1 MIYLCAISAGIFSV
15 AFYTVLPS
23 MQFYLGL
30 FSGISLSWVAVECS
44 SLRIKGFIKSTLC
57 LALLL
62 GFGSAWGVFCAYGV
76 MSHQLPDTLDRHD
89 FLVTGTVSKVL
100 KADKIRTNFS
110 VIVHSAYD
118 MEGANNSIPLKKIL
132 LNDYSSMA
140 KKGLLDIQEG
150 DRWQLVVRLKRPR
163 GTLNPGGFDYQSWL
177 LQSGYSATGYVK
189 SNPLN
194 IKQYGH
200 SVGVIQTALLY
211 VSDLRAKI
219 RYAIIKS
226 DLSELGGAIL
236 VALTV
241 GDRTQIRPWWES
253 LAKLGIV
260 HLLVISGLHVG
271 LIAGVG
277 FVFASIVVKAL
288 ATLNKAFSVMDN
300 PHSFFRFL
308 PPIFALLVAAGYS
321 LLAGFTLPTQ
331 RALIAIA
338 VVMLGKLLYR
348 RITPWAC
355 VAWTLLIIAT
365 LQPLAILSAG
375 FWLTFT
381 AVITLVGWFYPW
393 ASSDKNF
400 RKKRVVTAQLA
411 LLSLMSLPLLLFLGR
426 ISWLSP
432 FINAMAIPLVSMLT
446 VPLALLG
453 VVFLVFSESIA
464 QSIWTLAD
472 WSTAPIQWLLD
483 VIPKSY
489 GFLFL
494 PVVMDWKILAALL
507 MACLAVLLPIPKVY
521 KLVSIVPLCLAL
533 LAPNAG
539 VNLRLTVLDVGQGLA
554 AVVELGDKTL
564 IYDSGPRYSETF
576 DAGSGIIIPYLRSRA
591 RRSVDHI
598 VISHED
604 SDHSGGAMSLI
615 DTLGASSVLVGPGF
629 VDRLDNYIQETPHSP
644 LKYSQCLAGQRWS
657 WSSSSGQVNSEEIG
671 SAKFEVIWPTKDG
684 PKEGNNSSCV
694 LQITWRDTLI
704 LLTGDIE
711 ARAERRII
719 KEKLIEGINV
729 SVLLAPHHGS
739 KTSSSDQFLNV
750 LKPKDVVF
758 SSGHRHHFGH
768 PHHEVVKRYEKL
780 GTRIWK
786 TAEQGAVTFSWNEH
800 GILDISSARDQRFP
814 DCLTCGAWWR

>member
-1 MIYLCAISAGIFSV
+1 
-15 AFYTVLPS
+15 
-23 MQFYLGL
+23 
-30 FSGISLSWVAVECS
+30 
-44 SLRIKGFIKSTLC
+44 
-57 LALLL
+57 
-62 GFGSAWGVFCAYGV
+62 
-76 MSHQLPDTLDRHD
+76 
-89 FLVTGTVSKVL
+89 
-100 KADKIRTNFS
+100 
-110 VIVHSAYD
+110 

-194 IKQYGH
+194 IKQYSH
-200 SVGVIQTALLY
+200 SVGVLQTALLC
-211 VSDLRAKI
+211 VSNLRTKI
-219 RYAIIKS
+219 RDAIIKS

-400 RKKRVVTAQLA
+400 RKKRVITAQLA

-426 ISWLSP
+426 
-432 FINAMAIPLVSMLT
+432 
-446 VPLALLG
+446 
-453 VVFLVFSESIA
+453 
-464 QSIWTLAD
+464 
-472 WSTAPIQWLLD
+472 
-483 VIPKSY
+483 
-489 GFLFL
+489 
-494 PVVMDWKILAALL
+494 
-507 MACLAVLLPIPKVY
+507 
-521 KLVSIVPLCLAL
+521 
-533 LAPNAG
+533 
-539 VNLRLTVLDVGQGLA
+539 
-554 AVVELGDKTL
+554 
-564 IYDSGPRYSETF
+564 
-576 DAGSGIIIPYLRSRA
+576 
-591 RRSVDHI
+591 
-598 VISHED
+598 
-604 SDHSGGAMSLI
+604 
-615 DTLGASSVLVGPGF
+615 
-629 VDRLDNYIQETPHSP
+629 
-644 LKYSQCLAGQRWS
+644 
-657 WSSSSGQVNSEEIG
+657 
-671 SAKFEVIWPTKDG
+671 
-684 PKEGNNSSCV
+684 EG
-694 LQITWRDTLI
+694 
-704 LLTGDIE
+704 
-711 ARAERRII
+711 
-719 KEKLIEGINV
+719 
-729 SVLLAPHHGS
+729 H
-739 KTSSSDQFLNV
+739 
-750 LKPKDVVF
+750 
-758 SSGHRHHFGH
+758 
-768 PHHEVVKRYEKL
+768 
-780 GTRIWK
+780 
-786 TAEQGAVTFSWNEH
+786 
-800 GILDISSARDQRFP
+800 
-814 DCLTCGAWWR
+814 

>member
-1 MIYLCAISAGIFSV
+1 MIYLCAISIGIFSV

-23 MQFYLGL
+23 IQFYLVW
-30 FSGISLSWVAVECS
+30 FTGISLSWVAIEFS
-44 SLRIKGFIKSTLC
+44 PLRIKRCIKFTLYFG
-57 LALLL
+57 LLL
-62 GFGSAWGVFCAYGV
+62 GVGSAYGVYCAHGV
-76 MSHQLPDTLDRHD
+76 MSHQLPDALDRHD

-100 KADKIRTNFS
+100 KADEVRTNFS
-110 VIVHSAYD
+110 VIVDSAD
-118 MEGANNSIPLKKIL
+118 NMDGTNNSIPLDKIL

-140 KKGLLDIQEG
+140 KTGLLDIQEG

-163 GTLNPGGFDYQSWL
+163 GTLNPGSFDYQSWL

-200 SVGVIQTALLY
+200 NVGVIQTTLLY
-211 VSDLRAKI
+211 VSDLRANI

-271 LIAGVG
+271 LIAGVA
-277 FVFASIVVKAL
+277 FVCASIVVKAL
-288 ATLNKAFSVMDN
+288 AALNKAFPMVNNS
-300 PHSFFRFL
+300 HSLFRFV
-308 PPIFALLVAAGYS
+308 PPMFALLVAAGYS

-355 VAWTLLIIAT
+355 VALTLLIIAI

-393 ASSDKNF
+393 VSSDKNF
-400 RKKRVVTAQLA
+400 RKKRVITAQLA

-432 FINAMAIPLVSMLT
+432 FINALAIPIVSMLT

-453 VVFLVFSESIA
+453 VVFLVFSERIA

-483 VIPKSY
+483 VIPESY

-494 PVVMDWKILAALL
+494 PVVMDWKILAALF
-507 MACLAVLLPIPKVY
+507 MACLTVLLPIPKVY
-521 KLVSIVPLCLAL
+521 KLVSIIPLCLAL
-533 LAPNAG
+533 LEPNAE
-539 VNLRLTVLDVGQGLA
+539 VNLRLTVLDVGQGLG
-554 AVVELGDKTL
+554 AVIELGDKISSMIVALGTAKRSMRAL
-564 IYDSGPRYSETF
+564 VSLFPIYGHGP
-576 DAGSGIIIPYLRSRA
+576 
-591 RRSVDHI
+591 
-598 VISHED
+598 
-604 SDHSGGAMSLI
+604 
-615 DTLGASSVLVGPGF
+615 
-629 VDRLDNYIQETPHSP
+629 LD
-644 LKYSQCLAGQRWS
+644 
-657 WSSSSGQVNSEEIG
+657 
-671 SAKFEVIWPTKDG
+671 
-684 PKEGNNSSCV
+684 
-694 LQITWRDTLI
+694 
-704 LLTGDIE
+704 LLTT
-711 ARAERRII
+711 
-719 KEKLIEGINV
+719 L
-729 SVLLAPHHGS
+729 LLAM
-739 KTSSSDQFLNV
+739 
-750 LKPKDVVF
+750 
-758 SSGHRHHFGH
+758 
-768 PHHEVVKRYEKL
+768 
-780 GTRIWK
+780 K
-786 TAEQGAVTFSWNEH
+786 TAIIVVG
-800 GILDISSARDQRFP
+800 RCP
-814 DCLTCGAWWR
+814 